1 VVTEALA
8 IDLNAELKL
17 HSQGAMLC
25 ACDCS
30 LPVCSRHHRMLS
42 DATYNGGLILSTRFV
57 LPAPFCR
64 RGKKSTE

>member
-17 HSQGAMLC
+17 HSQGAILC

-42 DATYNGGLILSTRFV
+42 DATYNGGFTLATRFV
-57 LPAPFCR
+57 LPDLVR
-64 RGKKSTE
+64 RHGCAE